1 MRLSSFGVFSSG
13 KTPSM
18 SDFENWTDG
27 TIPWVTSKDMKH
39 RVIKDSEMHI
49 SESAAASMKKY
60 PAGTLLLVAR
70 SGILRRLLPL
80 CILGVDST
88 INQDIK
94 AFDLYDLSISNWL
107 FYALKAFEPM
117 ILHNL
122 VKSVTT
128 VESLKF
134 DEFSGM
140 LIPVPPLNEQGK
152 IVEAIHTFII
162 LIKPLYDDPLF
173 SL

>member
-1 MRLSSFGVFSSG
+1 MIGKKTIHREPDDRKLSITSS
-13 KTPSM
+13 
-18 SDFENWTDG
+18 E
-27 TIPWVTSKDMKH
+27 I
-39 RVIKDSEMHI
+39 
-49 SESAAASMKKY
+49 
-60 PAGTLLLVAR
+60 
-70 SGILRRLLPL
+70 
-80 CILGVDST
+80 
-88 INQDIK
+88 IK

-117 ILHNL
+117 VLHNL

-134 DEFSGM
+134 DEFSEM
-140 LIPVPPLNEQGK
+140 LIPLPPLAEQRK